1 MNSNMTEQLDQLFR
15 MWDRGLC
22 PGAQVLIR
30 QHGKTLYEKCFG
42 YGNLENK
49 LKIHKESIFH
59 VASISKEFTVLSILR
74 LWKEGKLDLE
84 DDIRKYLN
92 EYINIETPIT
102 IRQMMNNVSGLRDQW
117 ELLFLRGI
125 KINDQIDMD
134 DINTTISLQKSL
146 NFEPQSQSLYSNTG
160 FHLLAL
166 IVEKLSQMSFPQFVK
181 ERIFIPLGMTHSF
194 VRESFTQIVPDLT
207 YSYQDEGN
215 DTFYY
220 NPLNYAL
227 YGPTS
232 VNTCASDLCK
242 VLDEYIHPNVI
253 DPEIIVRPVEGQIDD
268 LIGEIRQIT
277 AKGQRVLVTTLTK
290 KMAESL
296 TEYLGNVGIRV
307 RYLHSD
313 IRSIERMEI
322 IKDLRT
328 GVFDVLVGINLLREG
343 LDLPEVSLVAILDAD
358 KAGFLRSET
367 SLIQT
372 IGRAAR
378 NVEGRVVMYADEITE
393 SMQYAIEE
401 TNRRRRLQSEYNR
414 RHHITPKTIVKS
426 VREVIDS
433 TRLRENTN
441 SDVVGEIASG
451 GITKDGGRISS
462 KAPKTKLDMVMEL
475 TEEEQNMPIDTLI
488 ETLTLRMAEAAGELR
503 YEDAAKIRDT
513 IKKLKL
519 IQ

>member
-59 VASISKEFTVLSILR
+59 VASISKEFTVMSILL
-74 LWKEGKLDLE
+74 LWKEGKLDL
-84 DDIRKYLN
+84 DDNIKKYLD

-146 NFEPQSQSLYSNTG
+146 NFEPQSQYLYSNTG

-181 ERIFIPLGMTHSF
+181 ERIFTPLGMTHSF

-207 YSYQDEGN
+207 YSYQDEGD

-253 DPEIIVRPVEGQIDD
+253 DPEIIELMKKPVLLSNGKTAEYCGG
-268 LIGEIRQIT
+268 LITHKLHGLDVFGHGGADAAYRGEIICIPE
-277 AKGQRVLVTTLTK
+277 KELELVLISNTTTYAMSKL
-290 KMAESL
+290 
-296 TEYLGNVGIRV
+296 
-307 RYLHSD
+307 
-313 IRSIERMEI
+313 
-322 IKDLRT
+322 
-328 GVFDVLVGINLLREG
+328 
-343 LDLPEVSLVAILDAD
+343 AD
-358 KAGFLRSET
+358 KAACIVLGLPDCTEPAVPEHENAPARSGVFLTALPDDPMFVDITEQNGTFYMQREWCHTELVKEEDGGYRIGSLDEKIYFTDKEILYRLPARVLTLTPAEPVDPALFQEGTYYNDET
-367 SLIQT
+367 DSFMKLVK
-372 IGRAAR
+372 
-378 NVEGRVVMYADEITE
+378 VENTCEIHMRRHGKTTLYQSASGSIIFRMDANLVMYVKAEND
-393 SMQYAIEE
+393 
-401 TNRRRRLQSEYNR
+401 
-414 RHHITPKTIVKS
+414 TI
-426 VREVIDS
+426 IM
-433 TRLRENTN
+433 
-441 SDVVGEIASG
+441 
-451 GITKDGGRISS
+451 DGGRI
-462 KAPKTKLDMVMEL
+462 KHILYQK
-475 TEEEQNMPIDTLI
+475 Q
-488 ETLTLRMAEAAGELR
+488 
-503 YEDAAKIRDT
+503 
-513 IKKLKL
+513 
-519 IQ
+519 

>member
-59 VASISKEFTVLSILR
+59 VASISKEFTVMSILL
-74 LWKEGKLDLE
+74 LWKEGKLDL
-84 DDIRKYLN
+84 DDNIKKYLD

-146 NFEPQSQSLYSNTG
+146 NFEPQSQYLYSNTG

-181 ERIFIPLGMTHSF
+181 ERIFTPLGMTHSF

-207 YSYQDEGN
+207 YSYQDEGD

-253 DPEIIVRPVEGQIDD
+253 DPEIIELMKKPVLLSNGK
-268 LIGEIRQIT
+268 T
-277 AKGQRVLVTTLTK
+277 
-290 KMAESL
+290 AESCGGL
-296 TEYLGNVGIRV
+296 TAHGPRRGPTARPAASARARRQRSFIKKVNERALRAGFSLLTRPLVFAGYSEEYLKHLMKKAYCLNHFIDNGEMTVA
-307 RYLHSD
+307 
-313 IRSIERMEI
+313 EI
-322 IKDLRT
+322 NDTLR
-328 GVFDVLVGINLLREG
+328 
-343 LDLPEVSLVAILDAD
+343 
-358 KAGFLRSET
+358 
-367 SLIQT
+367 
-372 IGRAAR
+372 
-378 NVEGRVVMYADEITE
+378 DEF
-393 SMQYAIEE
+393 A
-401 TNRRRRLQSEYNR
+401 L
-414 RHHITPKTIVKS
+414 
-426 VREVIDS
+426 
-433 TRLRENTN
+433 
-441 SDVVGEIASG
+441 EIA
-451 GITKDGGRISS
+451 TVDGVVHLYQFEKENSN
-462 KAPKTKLDMVMEL
+462 D
-475 TEEEQNMPIDTLI
+475 
-488 ETLTLRMAEAAGELR
+488 
-503 YEDAAKIRDT
+503 
-513 IKKLKL
+513 
-519 IQ
+519 

>member
-59 VASISKEFTVLSILR
+59 VASISKEFTVMSILL
-74 LWKEGKLDLE
+74 LWKEGKLDL
-84 DDIRKYLN
+84 DDNIRKYLD

-146 NFEPQSQSLYSNTG
+146 NFEPQSQYLYSNTG

-181 ERIFIPLGMTHSF
+181 ERIFTPLGMTHSF

-207 YSYQDEGN
+207 YSYQDEGD

-253 DPEIIVRPVEGQIDD
+253 DPEIIELMKKPVLLSNGKTAEYCGG
-268 LIGEIRQIT
+268 LIT
-277 AKGQRVLVTTLTK
+277 HK
-290 KMAESL
+290 
-296 TEYLGNVGIRV
+296 
-307 RYLHSD
+307 LH
-313 IRSIERMEI
+313 
-322 IKDLRT
+322 
-328 GVFDVLVGINLLREG
+328 G
-343 LDLPEVSLVAILDAD
+343 LDVF
-358 KAGFLRSET
+358 G
-367 SLIQT
+367 
-372 IGRAAR
+372 
-378 NVEGRVVMYADEITE
+378 
-393 SMQYAIEE
+393 
-401 TNRRRRLQSEYNR
+401 
-414 RHHITPKTIVKS
+414 H
-426 VREVIDS
+426 
-433 TRLRENTN
+433 
-441 SDVVGEIASG
+441 G
-451 GITKDGGRISS
+451 G
-462 KAPKTKLDMVMEL
+462 A
-475 TEEEQNMPIDTLI
+475 
-488 ETLTLRMAEAAGELR
+488 
-503 YEDAAKIRDT
+503 DAAYRNMKMH
-513 IKKLKL
+513 LPAAVYS
-519 IQ
+519 

>member
-59 VASISKEFTVLSILR
+59 VASISKEFTVMSILL
-74 LWKEGKLDLE
+74 LWKEGKLDL
-84 DDIRKYLN
+84 DDNIKKYLD

-146 NFEPQSQSLYSNTG
+146 NFEPQSQYLYSNTG

-181 ERIFIPLGMTHSF
+181 ERIFTPLGMTHSF

-207 YSYQDEGN
+207 YSYQDEGD

-253 DPEIIVRPVEGQIDD
+253 DPEIIELMKKPVLLSNGKTAEYCGG
-268 LIGEIRQIT
+268 LITHKLHGLDVFGHGGADAAYRGEIICIPE
-277 AKGQRVLVTTLTK
+277 KKLELVLISNTTTYAMSKL
-290 KMAESL
+290 
-296 TEYLGNVGIRV
+296 
-307 RYLHSD
+307 
-313 IRSIERMEI
+313 
-322 IKDLRT
+322 
-328 GVFDVLVGINLLREG
+328 
-343 LDLPEVSLVAILDAD
+343 AD
-358 KAGFLRSET
+358 KAACIVLGLPDCTEPAVPEHENAPARSGVFLTALPDDPMFVDITEQNGTFYMQREWCRT
-367 SLIQT
+367 ELVKEEDGGYRIGSLDEKIYFT
-372 IGRAAR
+372 DNEILYRLP
-378 NVEGRVVMYADEITE
+378 GRVLTLTPAEPVDPALFQEGTYYNDETDSFMKLVKVGNTCEIHMRRYGKTTLYQSGSGSIIFRMDANLVMYVKAEND
-393 SMQYAIEE
+393 
-401 TNRRRRLQSEYNR
+401 
-414 RHHITPKTIVKS
+414 TI
-426 VREVIDS
+426 IM
-433 TRLRENTN
+433 
-441 SDVVGEIASG
+441 
-451 GITKDGGRISS
+451 DGGRI
-462 KAPKTKLDMVMEL
+462 KHILYQK
-475 TEEEQNMPIDTLI
+475 Q
-488 ETLTLRMAEAAGELR
+488 
-503 YEDAAKIRDT
+503 
-513 IKKLKL
+513 
-519 IQ
+519 

>member
-1 MNSNMTEQLDQLFR
+1 MTEQLDQLFR

-59 VASISKEFTVLSILR
+59 VASISKEFTVMSILL
-74 LWKEGKLDLE
+74 LWKEGKLDL
-84 DDIRKYLN
+84 DDNIRKYLD

-146 NFEPQSQSLYSNTG
+146 NFEPQSQYLYSNTG

-181 ERIFIPLGMTHSF
+181 ERIFTPLGMTHSF

-253 DPEIIVRPVEGQIDD
+253 DPELIELMKKPVLLSNGKTAEYCGG
-268 LIGEIRQIT
+268 LITHKLHGLDVFGHGGADALQRHAEELRSLAAGGLRGYDIAAQTVHRALQHHAANGGNAALQAHGET
-277 AKGQRVLVTTLTK
+277 HGAKLCAVGRANSPLFLIPAQLRVVAHDVNK
-290 KMAESL
+290 AADARHSL
-296 TEYLGNVGIRV
+296 TEHGGKGRTERAHVEHNDAGKVQPDIQHTGHQQKIQRAFAV
-307 RYLHSD
+307 AQCTHQGAGHIIKQGKGDARKNGADID
-313 IRSIERMEI
+313 IRKVDDVSWGVRPHQHQ
-322 IKDLRT
+322 T
-328 GVFDVLVGINLLREG
+328 GHSHRNDGEHRGKGDGQPHGIGGVAAHLV
-343 LDLPEVSLVAILDAD
+343 V
-358 KAGFLRSET
+358 
-367 SLIQT
+367 
-372 IGRAAR
+372 
-378 NVEGRVVMYADEITE
+378 
-393 SMQYAIEE
+393 
-401 TNRRRRLQSEYNR
+401 
-414 RHHITPKTIVKS
+414 
-426 VREVIDS
+426 
-433 TRLRENTN
+433 
-441 SDVVGEIASG
+441 VVG
-451 GITKDGGRISS
+451 
-462 KAPKTKLDMVMEL
+462 
-475 TEEEQNMPIDTLI
+475 TEGP
-488 ETLTLRMAEAAGELR
+488 
-503 YEDAAKIRDT
+503 
-513 IKKLKL
+513 
-519 IQ
+519 

>member
-59 VASISKEFTVLSILR
+59 VASISKEFTVMSILL

-146 NFEPQSQSLYSNTG
+146 NFEPQSQYLYSNTG

-181 ERIFIPLGMTHSF
+181 ERIFTPLGMTHSF

-207 YSYQDEGN
+207 YSYQDEGD

-253 DPEIIVRPVEGQIDD
+253 DPEIIELMKKPVLLSNGKTAEYCGGLITHKLHGLDVFGHGGADALQRHREELGGLAACGLRGHDAAAQTVHRALQHDAADGGDAALQDHRDAHVAELEAVAGAQTALFPAPFQLRVVVADVDETADARHRLTEHGGEGRTERPHPEDEDTEQVEADV
-268 LIGEIRQIT
+268 
-277 AKGQRVLVTTLTK
+277 GQRKIDLELGS
-290 KMAESL
+290 MA
-296 TEYLGNVGIRV
+296 
-307 RYLHSD
+307 
-313 IRSIERMEI
+313 
-322 IKDLRT
+322 
-328 GVFDVLVGINLLREG
+328 
-343 LDLPEVSLVAILDAD
+343 
-358 KAGFLRSET
+358 
-367 SLIQT
+367 
-372 IGRAAR
+372 
-378 NVEGRVVMYADEITE
+378 
-393 SMQYAIEE
+393 
-401 TNRRRRLQSEYNR
+401 
-414 RHHITPKTIVKS
+414 
-426 VREVIDS
+426 
-433 TRLRENTN
+433 
-441 SDVVGEIASG
+441 
-451 GITKDGGRISS
+451 
-462 KAPKTKLDMVMEL
+462 APG
-475 TEEEQNMPIDTLI
+475 
-488 ETLTLRMAEAAGELR
+488 A
-503 YEDAAKIRDT
+503 
-513 IKKLKL
+513 
-519 IQ
+519 